1 MWVKVEVRLIR
12 IGQGDTQLACL
23 AKRLSGLELNC
34 WVAKL
39 AFFPVWPNGWVF
51 VYELSGSGFQSS
63 CSHLN
68 FRFHTYFE
76 QGFPWHSGNYR
87 VWIQSE
93 MRMWHDKNIQSN
105 ASYRYILR
113 TQLNHLANFAK
124 SLSVCLQTKWF
135 WVWVQWQS
143 LRL

>member
-12 IGQGDTQLACL
+12 IGQGDMQLACL

-68 FRFHTYFE
+68 FRFHTCFK
-76 QGFPWHSGNYR
+76 QGVPWHSGNYSVDSLWYKYMTWQEHTAKETCLTSIKKLNQGGFCTAR
-87 VWIQSE
+87 SKQGELSYV
-93 MRMWHDKNIQSN
+93 NTTSN
-105 ASYRYILR
+105 SINS
-113 TQLNHLANFAK
+113 QH
-124 SLSVCLQTKWF
+124 
-135 WVWVQWQS
+135 
-143 LRL
+143 